1 MTHMDYSLHMGHQH
15 KLMHIECLPTLQY
28 LPGATTMK
36 KLISVFVL
44 GLALVPLVAQA
55 VQVSFASVSL
65 GSDHYR
71 YEYTIHNDGSLGTS
85 TSLALLDL
93 LFDPAL
99 YQESSLT
106 NVSAATLATNWSQ
119 QFLASAPD
127 VPAAFDLMAK
137 GVGIPVG
144 GQVSGFAV
152 EFHWLGAG
160 GPGNQPFEVYDAVT
174 FDKLEQ
180 GMTSAVPE
188 PETWLMLLAGT
199 PLLVALS
206 RRRLSSGNSGSPIQ
220 LGTRS

>member
-1 MTHMDYSLHMGHQH
+1 
-15 KLMHIECLPTLQY
+15 
-28 LPGATTMK
+28 MK
-36 KLISVFVL
+36 KSISALLI
-44 GLALVPLVAQA
+44 GLLLAPSMACAIEVNFTT
-55 VQVSFASVSL
+55 FAL

-106 NVSAATLATNWSQ
+106 NVSTAALATDWSQ
-119 QFLASAPD
+119 QFLASGIG

-137 GVGIPVG
+137 GSGIAVG

-174 FDKLEQ
+174 FDKLAQ
-180 GMTSAVPE
+180 GITSAVPE

-199 PLLVALS
+199 PILVALS
-206 RRRLSSGNSGSPIQ
+206 RRRSSAGSP
-220 LGTRS
+220 GC